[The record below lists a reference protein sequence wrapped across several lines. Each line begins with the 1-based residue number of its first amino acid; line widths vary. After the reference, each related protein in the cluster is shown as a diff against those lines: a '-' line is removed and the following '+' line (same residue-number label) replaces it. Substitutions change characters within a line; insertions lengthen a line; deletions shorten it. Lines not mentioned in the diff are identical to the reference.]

1 MKAADEFRL
10 PPRLDVFAIGNA
22 IVDVVASV
30 DEEFIAARAIAKGS
44 MRLVSHEES
53 RALYAE
59 IPPALEI
66 SGGSA
71 ANVASGIASLGG
83 RAAFSGRLGRD
94 QIGEIFLHDLR
105 AQGIAAAVSQDAS
118 EPTGHCLVLVTPDTQ
133 RSMRTHLG
141 AAAHFT
147 AADLRMPAAG
157 EAMEQ
162 AAVMLL
168 EGYVWASPHGAEI
181 LAALRTAARKS
192 GGRIALSLPNPEATA
207 AGRAQLHAAL
217 GDSID
222 IVFGNEEEMLALYGV
237 SDFAQAKAAAGGNA
251 YLAVLTRSEK
261 GSWLIQGDKS
271 WEIPAHPAKAIDST
285 GAGDLYAAGMLYG
298 LARGWEPPRCGD
310 LASRVAADIVSQHGG
325 RPRAPLAPLLQQA

>member
-1 MKAADEFRL
+1 MKAADES
-10 PPRLDVFAIGNA
+10 RLDLFAVGNA

-30 DEEFIAARAIAKGS
+30 DDEFLAAHDIVKGS

-83 RAAFSGRLGRD
+83 RAAFAGRLGRD
-94 QIGEIFLHDLR
+94 QMGEIFLHDLR

-118 EPTGHCLVLVTPDTQ
+118 EPTGRCLVLVTPDAQ
-133 RSMRTHLG
+133 RSMHTHLG
-141 AAAHFT
+141 AAARF
-147 AADLRMPAAG
+147 AEADLRVPAAG
-157 EAMEQ
+157 DAMKR
-162 AAVMLL
+162 AAITLL

-181 LAALRTAARKS
+181 LATLSSAAREH
-192 GGRIALSLPNPEATA
+192 GGRIALSLPNTEAIA
-207 AGRAQLHAAL
+207 AGRDQLHAAL

-237 SDFAQAKAAAGGNA
+237 SDFAQAKQAAGGHA

-261 GSWLIQGDKS
+261 GSWLIQGGEA
-271 WEIPAHPAKAIDST
+271 WEVPAHPANAIDST

-298 LARGWEPPRCGD
+298 LARGWEPPKCGG
-310 LASRVAADIVSQHGG
+310 LASRVAAHIVSQHGG
-325 RPRAPLAPLLQQA
+325 RPRAPLAPLLQAA